1 MRHLLILIV
10 ALYTLAGCA
19 GQQSVDWA
27 GLVVDA
33 KPAFEVGECGPQAR
47 WEKQLQ
53 VSDGAEVV
61 ASVVV
66 RQPCDKGKA
75 EGVDDDGSK
84 DQ

>member
-1 MRHLLILIV
+1 MMRLILIV
-10 ALYTLAGCA
+10 ALYTLVGCA

-75 EGVDDDGSK
+75 GGVKAGGTG
-84 DQ
+84 Q

>member
-1 MRHLLILIV
+1 MMRLILMCV

-19 GQQSVDWA
+19 GQQGVDWA

-47 WEKQLQ
+47 WTKQLQ

>member
-1 MRHLLILIV
+1 VRHLLILIV

-27 GLVVDA
+27 GLVVAA
-33 KPAFEVGECGPQAR
+33 KPAFETGECGPQAR
-47 WEKQLQ
+47 WTKQLQ

-75 EGVDDDGSK
+75 EGVDDDGK
-84 DQ
+84 NQ